1 VEIFK
6 KQSEAPTEDIVDD
19 KDDSIEPVVISA
31 DEATKSLNIVRA
43 FLLQEENSKEQ
54 LKKVDALDKF
64 INLKKNK

>member
-1 VEIFK
+1 
-6 KQSEAPTEDIVDD
+6 
-19 KDDSIEPVVISA
+19 VVISA

-64 INLKKNK
+64 INLKK